1 MGLLMLVFISSLVLA
16 IDTEVSYSSS
26 YNDHGCPGSFG
37 KKKKS
42 NQEDM
47 FGDFGISVSHAS
59 QGLSSCVQIQT
70 YATGVKQC

>member
-1 MGLLMLVFISSLVLA
+1 MTMAALDLL
-16 IDTEVSYSSS
+16 E
-26 YNDHGCPGSFG
+26 
-37 KKKKS
+37 KKKS